1 MSVGGTPMSV
11 GNAAMSVGDAAMGG
25 TRLAMHCAELSS
37 DVGSADGASERGFYS
52 PVATSVAKPFVS
64 AIAAYGAIKAPL
76 RYAAHPHSRET
87 VCPFHFLG
95 YYCCCGSTA
104 NSSPSR

>member
-37 DVGSADGASERGFYS
+37 DVGSADGASERGF
-52 PVATSVAKPFVS
+52 PKPRELLPRL
-64 AIAAYGAIKAPL
+64 PL
-76 RYAAHPHSRET
+76 TWQRG
-87 VCPFHFLG
+87 LG
-95 YYCCCGSTA
+95 KPRSFRA
-104 NSSPSR
+104 LHVRQRI